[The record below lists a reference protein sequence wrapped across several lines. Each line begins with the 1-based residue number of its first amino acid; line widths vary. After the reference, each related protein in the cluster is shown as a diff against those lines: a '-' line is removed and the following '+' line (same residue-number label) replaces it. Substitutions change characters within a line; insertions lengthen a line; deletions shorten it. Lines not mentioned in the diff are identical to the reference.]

1 MKWWFEIKT
10 DSKHVYILPQNDQGQ
25 KFVFVKVMLLMI
37 TIYMKA
43 YTTFQLPVDFPDAW
57 TLWPII

>member
-1 MKWWFEIKT
+1 M
-10 DSKHVYILPQNDQGQ
+10 YILPQNDQGQ
-25 KFVFVKVMLLMI
+25 KFAFVKGLLLMI
-37 TIYMKA
+37 TMYMKA